1 MRRSFQPIS
10 RSSAFGSTFE
20 RSTMFS
26 CRRRSW
32 PIDLMVVSSGP
43 KRVVNAI
50 CCASVSRWPGKI
62 STEYSWNASWIFR
75 NVASSTAAV
84 RSTPSTRA
92 PSTGWTGVICS
103 GAMRARVSRERRAA
117 PALAHRELAHRL
129 ALELRELFDRTA
141 EGHHGRHGHVRG
153 QAEQLFELRLLG
165 DGEGGDGAG
174 EAARARREQDVPGKR
189 VDRRATDDADAVEV
203 LVGGGDDLE
212 VDADHQHDGRLQH
225 RLDEPHQRLGGLDGR
240 GGHARRGD
248 GSLLFGR
255 AAHGGRWYHRARFR
269 HRRHHRSASSRRSL
283 TPATG
288 GSSAWTT
295 HRTAPRVTTRTTG
308 AAIS

>member
-92 PSTGWTGVICS
+92 PSTGWTGVICG
-103 GAMRARVSRERRAA
+103 GAIRARVSRERRAA
-117 PALAHRELAHRL
+117 AALAHRELAHRL

-153 QAEQLFELRLLG
+153 QAEQLLELRLLG

-189 VDRRATDDADAVEV
+189 VDRRATDDAGAVED
-203 LVGGGDDLE
+203 VGQRGVGQGIRGELPRGE
-212 VDADHQHDGRLQH
+212 CRAH
-225 RLDEPHQRLGGLDGR
+225 RLVEVH
-240 GGHARRGD
+240 